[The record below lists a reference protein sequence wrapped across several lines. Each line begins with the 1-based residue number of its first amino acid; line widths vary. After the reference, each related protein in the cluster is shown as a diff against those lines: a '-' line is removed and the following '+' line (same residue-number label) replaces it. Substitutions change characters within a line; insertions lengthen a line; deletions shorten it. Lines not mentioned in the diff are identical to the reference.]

1 MTAQKNDNGDLF
13 AAIVVATLLFLCAT
27 CAGCSTTKCIPEK
40 VEVHDTVVHHDSV
53 YVERVRD
60 SIVFRD
66 RKDSTYVYE
75 KDSVSE
81 RQRGD
86 TVYITKWRVKYQY
99 IVQKSD
105 AQTITSTK
113 HESVS
118 EKEDKEKSSSAQ
130 VHVKRERYVPNFY
143 KLTMWFFWIVIAVL
157 VGWLVW
163 WLADYIPALGTAK
176 NWLKLLFKI
185 K

>member
-105 AQTITSTK
+105 AQTSTSTK

-118 EKEDKEKSSSAQ
+118 EKEDKEKSASGQ
-130 VHVKRERYVPNFY
+130 VQVRVERYVPGFY
-143 KLTMWFFWIVIAVL
+143 KFTMWFFWIIVVL
-157 VGWLVW
+157 IGGWFVW
-163 WLADYIPALGTAK
+163 WLADYVPALGTAK
-176 NWLKLLFKI
+176 NWIKLIFKI